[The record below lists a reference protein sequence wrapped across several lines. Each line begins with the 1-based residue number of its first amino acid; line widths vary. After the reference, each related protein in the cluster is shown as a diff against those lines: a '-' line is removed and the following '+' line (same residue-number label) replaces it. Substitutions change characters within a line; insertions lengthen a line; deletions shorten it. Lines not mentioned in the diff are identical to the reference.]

1 MASAERSDQRKGFSG
16 QNQSKGRAEHDHS
29 AQRFSERGDGN
40 DSKGKSAGHD
50 RIMRPQCLTNRKH
63 SGLVDRWVQP
73 IHSSSA
79 AMHSR
84 ASNLLRSRLQP

>member
-1 MASAERSDQRKGFSG
+1 
-16 QNQSKGRAEHDHS
+16 
-29 AQRFSERGDGN
+29 
-40 DSKGKSAGHD
+40 
-50 RIMRPQCLTNRKH
+50 MRPQCLTNRKH